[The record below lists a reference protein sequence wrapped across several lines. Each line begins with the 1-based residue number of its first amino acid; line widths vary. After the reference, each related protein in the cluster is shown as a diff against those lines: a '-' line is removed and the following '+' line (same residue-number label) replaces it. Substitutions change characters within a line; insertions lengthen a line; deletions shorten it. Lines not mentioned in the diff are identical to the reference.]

1 MADADIVKLRCTFTL
16 AGSTEKTVDV
26 IEIRDGLVPFG
37 VNREIERIYGVP
49 VTSLSFCYI

>member
-1 MADADIVKLRCTFTL
+1 MADTDIVKLKCTFTL
-16 AGSTEKTVDV
+16 AGSTEKIVDV

-49 VTSLSFCYI
+49 VDSLSFFYI